1 MTATPR
7 RGRKAPAPPVRPIL
21 ALAVLASLA
30 VLADLAWAPRPARA
44 ANLSRLFLSEVMLD
58 PAGPDAGNQYVE
70 ITNLGPAEVNLSTW
84 SICTQI
90 QYRQFPQTARIA
102 PYGTFLIY
110 LNRSGTPA
118 DTVSTWH
125 TGPYVTLTA
134 NGSFG
139 LYHSVGGYTTPFYM
153 EDFVQW
159 GSAGQHL
166 ENVAIAA
173 GIWSAGN
180 SLTVPPEG
188 SVLSYKGTKSLPH
201 PVADYAVEAPSPQE
215 LNPFLISPP
224 LTINEVYAD
233 PEPAGPGQTFF
244 EIANTGATPVSLGHT
259 RWRYGTAG
267 GAALSGTFAA
277 DRVLKPGRFLVL
289 HFNAAA
295 PDDSANV
302 YLGAGPEL
310 DPAGGSLALYKNPLN
325 DDDPLNLIDFMEWGA
340 GGQPLEAVAVAGAQ
354 WVAGEFVPRPAA
366 GQSIDYRGTGSGPA
380 SWCVQFPPTPGG
392 ASTCSA
398 VGVPDDGTG
407 PGAARL
413 KSAPNPFS
421 GSTRITATP
430 GAPGDHATLVIYD
443 VRGRLVRRLFAGPL
457 PAEGLNVT
465 WDGRDDDGR
474 LLPAGAYWS
483 AMTGDGPRL
492 VRRLV
497 FVR

>member
-1 MTATPR
+1 MNATPR
-7 RGRKAPAPPVRPIL
+7 RGRKAPAPPLLLSL
-21 ALAVLASLA
+21 ALAGLAALFA
-30 VLADLAWAPRPARA
+30 LVAAPRPVRA
-44 ANLSRLFLSEVMLD
+44 ANLSRLFISELMLD

-90 QYRQFPQTARIA
+90 QYRQFPHAARIA

-110 LNRSGTPA
+110 INRGGTPA

-159 GSAGQHL
+159 GATGQHL

-173 GIWSAGN
+173 GIWSVGN
-180 SLTVPPEG
+180 SLTFPPEG
-188 SVLSYKGTKSLPH
+188 SVLAYRGTKSLPH
-201 PVADYAVEAPSPQE
+201 PVGDYGVEAPSPQE
-215 LNPFLISPP
+215 LNPLFASPP
-224 LTINEVYAD
+224 LTVNEVYAD
-233 PEPAGPGQTFF
+233 PAPAGPGQTFF
-244 EIANTGATPVSLGHT
+244 EIANTGATPVSLAHT

-267 GAALSGTFAA
+267 GGALTGTFAA

-289 HFNAAA
+289 HFNAVA

-302 YLGAGPEL
+302 YLGLGAEL

-325 DDDPLNLIDFMEWGA
+325 DDDPQNLVDFMEWGVA
-340 GGQPLEAVAVAGAQ
+340 GQPLEAVAVAGAF
-354 WVAGEFVPRPAA
+354 WGEGEFVPRPLA
-366 GQSIDYRGTGSGPA
+366 GQSINYRGSGSGPA

-392 ASTCSA
+392 ASTCTA

-413 KSAPNPFS
+413 LSAPNPFS
-421 GSTRITATP
+421 GRTRITS
-430 GAPGDHATLVIYD
+430 APGQTGAAATLTIYD
-443 VRGRLVRRLFAGPL
+443 VRGRLVRRLFSGPL
-457 PAEGLNVT
+457 PAEGLNVI

-483 AMTGDGPRL
+483 ALNGGGPRL